1 VLLHSWPTRVENFAL
16 ANNGFIWGG
25 SPEVD
30 FTLPGD
36 VAWEYAA
43 LSRKGVE
50 PEYVCRTPV
59 MYDES
64 VLAAASHFES
74 KVGITAFSSSNPQA
88 SLVRR
93 SRANS
98 TEYVAGHGAYLW
110 DGHRCWAWPCA
121 YYCLCCPQSL
131 ASSSKAAARSV
142 VMAIVGRVGHEFDV
156 LGPFLRAVCVCVFGW
171 GAA

>member
-1 VLLHSWPTRVENFAL
+1 MESHAL

-30 FTLPGD
+30 FTLPRD

-64 VLAAASHFES
+64 VIAAASNMES
-74 KVGITAFSSSNPQA
+74 KIGIAGFSSYSQLPQIRRGRSN
-88 SLVRR
+88 
-93 SRANS
+93 
-98 TEYVAGHGAYLW
+98 
-110 DGHRCWAWPCA
+110 
-121 YYCLCCPQSL
+121 
-131 ASSSKAAARSV
+131 SV
-142 VMAIVGRVGHEFDV
+142 E
-156 LGPFLRAVCVCVFGW
+156 
-171 GAA
+171 

>member
-1 VLLHSWPTRVENFAL
+1 LLLYVLGKRVENFAL

-74 KVGITAFSSSNPQA
+74 KVGITAFSSNPQA

-98 TEYVAGHGAYLW
+98 TEYVLAGTAS
-110 DGHRCWAWPCA
+110 PS
-121 YYCLCCPQSL
+121 PSL
-131 ASSSKAAARSV
+131 ALFPSPSPSPSPSLSPLPSLLPSPSPSA
-142 VMAIVGRVGHEFDV
+142 
-156 LGPFLRAVCVCVFGW
+156 
-171 GAA
+171 